1 MSYEKLL
8 IDLSF
13 PSDAAAVVPSDGSD
27 LPRAGRLFVG
37 GAGAVKVTTI
47 AGTDVT
53 FTGVVAG
60 TVLPV
65 RVKKVFATG
74 TTATNMV
81 VMYSKYDN

>member
-1 MSYEKLL
+1 MSYDKLL
-8 IDLSF
+8 HDTMF
-13 PSDAAAVVPSDGSD
+13 PSDAAVVVPADGSD

-47 AGTDVT
+47 AGNDVT
-53 FTGVVAG
+53 FTGVIAG
-60 TVLPV
+60 SVLPV

-81 VMYSKYDN
+81 AMYSKYD

>member
-1 MSYEKLL
+1 MSYEKAL

-13 PSDAAAVVPSDGSD
+13 PNDAAVVTPNNGTN

-37 GAGAVKVTTI
+37 GAGNIAVTTV
-47 AGTDVT
+47 AGTNVT

-60 TVLPV
+60 TILPV

>member
-1 MSYEKLL
+1 MSYDKAL
-8 IDLSF
+8 IDLTF
-13 PSDAAAVVPSDGSD
+13 PNDAAAVVPADGSD
-27 LPRAGRLFVG
+27 LPRSGRLFVG

-47 AGTDVT
+47 SGTDVT
-53 FTGVVAG
+53 FTGVIAG
-60 TVLPV
+60 SVLPV

>member
-13 PSDAAAVVPSDGSD
+13 PSDAAAVVPADGAD

-47 AGTDVT
+47 AGTDVI
-53 FTGVVAG
+53 FPGVVAG

-65 RVKKVFATG
+65 RVKKVFSTG

-81 VMYSKYDN
+81 VMYSKYD